1 LEEKEKLEDF
11 WLVSGENSNLYL
23 VKYLDIIKHV
33 LLDLVGFDG
42 IFRDWRLGFFRFR
55 WELKNIMKNDEKVRN
70 LVEMTWKENKIHSGK
85 RSMWPTKRGDFF

>member
-1 LEEKEKLEDF
+1 MEEKEKLKDF

-42 IFRDWRLGFFRFR
+42 IFRDWRLGFVR
-55 WELKNIMKNDEKVRN
+55 WELNNIIVIDHEK
-70 LVEMTWKENKIHSGK
+70 
-85 RSMWPTKRGDFF
+85 

>member
-1 LEEKEKLEDF
+1 LEEKEELQDF

-42 IFRDWRLGFFRFR
+42 IFRDWKLGFFV
-55 WELKNIMKNDEKVRN
+55 WELKNIVLGVYNCNIPWKMEKVRT
-70 LVEMTWKENKIHSGK
+70 LVEMRWNENKIHSGK
-85 RSMWPTKRGDFF
+85 RSIF